1 MDNCVQYSEYLANS
15 HPILYNNKKGIGV
28 ISMDKYYSYTD
39 FLRAV
44 GQYPQATESE
54 KLLNDI
60 YLDLFLGRLQRLQ
73 RIDQLK
79 KLIDM
84 SLDQRNEQ
92 AFYKYANEIC
102 ELQKEMNE

>member
-1 MDNCVQYSEYLANS
+1 MQFIFIIQNILQIGEFF
-15 HPILYNNKKGIGV
+15 LYNNKKGIGV

-44 GQYPQATESE
+44 GQYPKEMESE

-79 KLIDM
+79 ELIDIT
-84 SLDQRNEQ
+84 LDERNEQ
-92 AFYKYANEIC
+92 AFNQYC
-102 ELQKEMNE
+102 EELYYLQEEMKE